1 MTRCAPAPTRVDPL
15 AARVAYRRG
24 SEAYD
29 EVWSPVILPP
39 AESVIAALAAEQ
51 ARLVLDVGAGTGA
64 LTPALRRAA
73 PAAVV
78 LSLDL
83 SSEMLR
89 LASARHGA
97 ITILGDAVDLPI
109 PTDQVD
115 VVVLAYVLFH
125 LPDPARAI
133 SEARRVLRRGGR
145 LATVTWARE
154 WPSLAQRRWE
164 EWLDDL
170 AVPSA
175 RPASDHAGLA
185 TTADIERLLGSNG
198 FTDVRAWYETTQATF
213 PPADF
218 WRLCATQ
225 GMRAARLALLAP
237 TRRAQ
242 VLREL
247 RRRLDGLDHQA
258 FHYRGEVVCSV
269 STRADPIP

>member
-1 MTRCAPAPTRVDPL
+1 MSSCAPAPTRVDPL
-15 AARVAYRRG
+15 AARVAYQRG

-29 EVWSPVILPP
+29 DVWSPVILPP
-39 AESVIAALAAEQ
+39 AQSVVAALCAKQ

-89 LASARHGA
+89 LARARHGA
-97 ITILGDAVDLPI
+97 ITVLGDAVDLPI
-109 PTDQVD
+109 PTGLVD

-133 SEARRVLRRGGR
+133 SEARRVLRRDGR

-154 WPSLAQRRWE
+154 WPSIAQLRWE
-164 EWLDDL
+164 EWLDEL
-170 AVPSA
+170 GVPSV

-185 TTADIERLLGSNG
+185 TTADIEALLGGKG
-198 FTDVRAWYETTQATF
+198 FTDIRAWYETIEVTF
-213 PPADF
+213 PRSDF
-218 WRLCATQ
+218 WRLRVTQ
-225 GMRAARLALLAP
+225 GVRAARLAALEP

-247 RRRLDGLDHQA
+247 RRRVDGLDHQA
-258 FHYRGEVVCSV
+258 FHHQGDVVCSV
-269 STRADPIP
+269 STAGE